1 MDFLPK
7 KFRKK
12 IGVLGHSL
20 ARPFVDF
27 GAKGITCY
35 TFCKKD
41 STRGLEYAH
50 NKVQNDGHG
59 ANLRSC

>member
-35 TFCKKD
+35 TFFKSIATSNIFPNFFRK
-41 STRGLEYAH
+41 
-50 NKVQNDGHG
+50 
-59 ANLRSC
+59 